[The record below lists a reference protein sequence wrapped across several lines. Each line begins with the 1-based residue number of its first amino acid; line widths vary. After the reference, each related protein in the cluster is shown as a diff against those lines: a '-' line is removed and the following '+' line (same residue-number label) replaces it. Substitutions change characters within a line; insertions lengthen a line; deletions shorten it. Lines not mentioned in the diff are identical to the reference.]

1 MCRRSPS
8 FGEVFRLVIAQGFP
22 SFGSG
27 ARLALPKEASYDPD
41 VQPTDLRT
49 ICVGGLHRSVRFPS
63 SLRKAFRLL
72 GRAPALRFQKRL
84 HRPRRPAHGPP
95 HDMCRRS
102 PSFGEVFRR
111 HCGGLSVFWVG
122 LPPCASK
129 RGFIRP
135 RRPAHGPPHDMCRR
149 SPSFGEV
156 FRRHCGRLFPSFGSG
171 SRLALP
177 KEASYDPDVQP
188 TDLRTI
194 CVGGLHRSVRFSVV
208 IAQGFPSFGSG
219 SRPAFR
225 LLGRAKEASYDPDVQ
240 PTDLRTICVGGLH
253 RSVRFSV
260 VIAQGFPSFGSGSC
274 PALPKEAS
282 DTRTCNPRT
291 SARYVQEVLVQAIS
305 LRGLRPRGRGP
316 KSSPPS

>member
-1 MCRRSPS
+1 MSDTPTFSRRTSCAYRARRPSCGS
-8 FGEVFRLVIAQGFP
+8 FGERFFRRHC
-22 SFGSG
+22 
-27 ARLALPKEASYDPD
+27 ARLSVFWVGLPPCASKRGFIDPD

-49 ICVGGLHRSVRFPS
+49 ICVGGRSVRFSVVIAGGSFRLLGRAPALRFQKRLQILGRVTLGLPTICVGGLRTICVLGGLHRSVRFPVVIGGGS
-63 SLRKAFRLL
+63 FRLL

-95 HDMCRRS
+95 HDMCRRP

-111 HCGGLSVFWVG
+111 HCARLSVFWVG

-129 RGFIRP
+129 RGFI
-135 RRPAHGPPHDMCRR
+135 
-149 SPSFGEV
+149 
-156 FRRHCGRLFPSFGSG
+156 
-171 SRLALP
+171 
-177 KEASYDPDVQP
+177 DPDVQP

-219 SRPAFR
+219 SRPA
-225 LLGRAKEASYDPDVQ
+225 
-240 PTDLRTICVGGLH
+240 
-253 RSVRFSV
+253 
-260 VIAQGFPSFGSGSC
+260 
-274 PALPKEAS
+274 LPKEAS

-305 LRGLRPRGRGP
+305 LRRLRPRGRGP